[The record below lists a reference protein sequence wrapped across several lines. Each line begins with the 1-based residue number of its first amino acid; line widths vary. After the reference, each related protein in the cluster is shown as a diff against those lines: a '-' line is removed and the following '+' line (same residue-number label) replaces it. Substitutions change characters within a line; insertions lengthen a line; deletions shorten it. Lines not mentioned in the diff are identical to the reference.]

1 MKIVN
6 VRLIEVVEEGKNP
19 HIKSENEFGVRVR
32 IELEL
37 GDKKDKDAFTDMA
50 KQLREGKVRAELAYD
65 YTDGYN
71 AVVDALLVFK
81 KK

>member
-1 MKIVN
+1 MKVVN
-6 VRLIEVVEEGKNP
+6 ARLVEVVEEGKNP

-50 KQLREGKVRAELAYD
+50 KP
-65 YTDGYN
+65 N
-71 AVVDALLVFK
+71 FILLIMRNGLGR
-81 KK
+81 